1 MLVETPSSDNLP
13 VTLSNVERQANHIE
27 DAALACPSSLRPL
40 FFSFLLFIEHKTLPE
55 FLIHSPDSYYQL
67 ITYSIRLYAGLP
79 PSFFGPLR
87 ILPLAGPA
95 ACFFLMDTSVFPM
108 A

>member
-1 MLVETPSSDNLP
+1 MLNAKPTTLRTPPWP
-13 VTLSNVERQANHIE
+13 VPAVSGLY
-27 DAALACPSSLRPL
+27 
-40 FFSFLLFIEHKTLPE
+40 FFSFLLFVEHKTLPE